1 MNMKWINEARRAKG
15 WTQEEMAKKLNISK
29 SGYKKLEYG
38 TNKLTLARFIQIC
51 SVLNL
56 DAAATIQEVQKY
68 ENY

>member
-1 MNMKWINEARRAKG
+1 MKWIHEARRANG
-15 WTQEEMAKKLNISK
+15 LTQAEMAKELNISK

-56 DAAATIQEVQKY
+56 DAAATLQEVMQD